1 MTLDRL
7 QEIFR
12 WRKRMDELAADIK
25 KSEQMGGTALPLRIE
40 QAALNLEGFVKRGVY
55 LNFGENEIGM
65 AENAADASRIQRYLD
80 HEYRSLLAARARS
93 EYERVLSG
101 LTKIQGDLQAMK
113 RFGEAAEVLAMA
125 TRLHEITIVP
135 TLGRSEG

>member
-12 WRKRMDELAADIK
+12 WRKRMDELAAEIK

-55 LNFGENEIGM
+55 LNLGENEIGM
-65 AENAADASRIQRYLD
+65 AENASDANRIQRYLD
-80 HEYRSLLAARARS
+80 HEYRSLLAVRIHY
-93 EYERVLSG
+93 EYERIWSKLN
-101 LTKIQGDLQAMK
+101 TIQGDLQALL
-113 RFGEAAEVLAMA
+113 RFAEASEVLAMT
-125 TRLHEITIVP
+125 TRLHEITIAP
-135 TLGRSEG
+135 TLGRTEG